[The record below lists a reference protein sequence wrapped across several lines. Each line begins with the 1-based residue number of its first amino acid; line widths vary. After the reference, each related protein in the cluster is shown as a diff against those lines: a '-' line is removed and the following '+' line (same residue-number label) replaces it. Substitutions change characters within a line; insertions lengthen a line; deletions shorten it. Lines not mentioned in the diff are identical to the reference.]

1 MGTGNAVA
9 VVLAGALVVSLAA
22 QTGSRESAALRASPL
37 DNPDGTRPGLMPIT
51 SAGDR
56 ARAVRLIRGLR
67 VAGMGPKSGYRR
79 ERFGENWADVAGAVP
94 YSRNGCDTRND
105 LLARDGDDVRF
116 REGSSCVVVAMT
128 LEDPYTGRTIR
139 FRKADADRV
148 QVDHVVPL
156 SYEWRMGASRW
167 SRAKRLRIA
176 NDPLN
181 LLPVYGPA
189 NEDKGGSGPAAWLPP
204 SHRIRCAYVVRFAQV
219 ALKYDLPVTR
229 ADKSRMLAECR

>member
-1 MGTGNAVA
+1 MGTRNMVA
-9 VVLAGALVVSLAA
+9 VLAAGVVVASLAG
-22 QTGSRESAALRASPL
+22 QTGVRERANPL
-37 DNPDGTRPGLMPIT
+37 DNPDGTKPGLVPIT
-51 SAGDR
+51 SARDR
-56 ARAVRLIRGLR
+56 SAALDLIRSLR
-67 VAGMGPKSGYRR
+67 VAGMGPKTGYRR
-79 ERFGENWADVAGAVP
+79 DRFGENWADAATAVP
-94 YSRNGCDTRND
+94 YARNGCDTRND

-116 REGSSCVVVAMT
+116 REGSTCVVEAMT
-128 LEDPYTGRTIR
+128 LDDPYTGRTIHW
-139 FRKADADRV
+139 RKADADRI

-189 NEDKGGSGPAAWLPP
+189 NEAKGGSGPASWLPP
-204 SHRIRCAYVVRFAQV
+204 SRRIRCAYVVRFAQV

-229 ADKSRMLAECR
+229 LDKSHMLAQCR